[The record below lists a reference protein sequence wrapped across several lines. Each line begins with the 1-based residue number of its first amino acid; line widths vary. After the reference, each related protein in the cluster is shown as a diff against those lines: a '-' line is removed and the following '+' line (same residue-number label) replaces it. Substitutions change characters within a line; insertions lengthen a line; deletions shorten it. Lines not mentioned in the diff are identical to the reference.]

1 MNEFFAKLSTVFEL
15 GKKAHVSNVVAM
27 TDTMATSTEKKDL
40 NRPGI
45 DHKRWIPGIL
55 SIMMVIFLLFALAF
69 HLQQTRQSA
78 ARIELTARILE
89 HNQRLPVIVQQTFA
103 GHEHAFE
110 QLKNSRK
117 TIDQSI
123 TLLSQG
129 GFFRQHYI
137 PPVTEQSRLDP
148 LKTVVNNWRIEEKK
162 IQFIFSGHQTFI
174 DLGQAISTMN
184 ATGNS
189 IDKNLD
195 QLMTHMTRAG
205 SSPDQIGVVSTMRTL
220 VQNVFR
226 SINVIVPSQLPV
238 TEIQNQLAH
247 DRKQFAAI
255 IGALNEGHDVLQFSA
270 LRNSAAKEELQQI
283 KSLFITLDNS
293 IQTIQSE
300 IAAVSPAKTAANQ
313 LVQSNEIMR
322 NSIMVL
328 DHALKTQDAQTSG
341 LMKRIIYT
349 LTACTLI
356 SLGWLFYAWRK
367 NNTDQPHAPAH
378 EMDKTQKAML
388 RLLDDMKKM
397 AEGDLTVRTA
407 VTEDITGAIADAVN
421 FTIEELHTLVEQVN
435 IAGFNVVEASG
446 QAQWISAKLLE
457 AAQQQSLKIK
467 ETTIAMVGMAEAIS
481 KVSDTAGESTQVA
494 KQSLETA
501 EKGGIAVRQAIA
513 GMEEIRTHIQDT
525 AKRIKR
531 LGESAQEISE
541 IVALVSDITEQT
553 NVLAL
558 NAALQ
563 ASAAGEAGRGFNI
576 IAQDVQRLAERS
588 AEASKQISRLI
599 QMIQNDTYDAISA
612 MERSTL
618 GVAKGTQRSHA
629 AGKAL
634 EEIEAVSKQLAQ
646 HVTNIYDTTHA
657 QTQAAN
663 TVIENMEEILLIT
676 QQTTDGSQ
684 ETTASIKQMMGYAS
698 ELKSS
703 VSSFKV

>member
-1 MNEFFAKLSTVFEL
+1 
-15 GKKAHVSNVVAM
+15 M
-27 TDTMATSTEKKDL
+27 TDTMATSKKYL
-40 NRPGI
+40 NRPSI
-45 DHKRWIPGIL
+45 DNKRWIPGIL
-55 SIMMVIFLLFALAF
+55 SIMMIVFLLFALAF
-69 HLQQTRQSA
+69 HLQQTRQSTT
-78 ARIELTARILE
+78 RTELAIRMQE
-89 HNQRLPVIVQQTFA
+89 HNQRLPVIVQQIFA

-110 QLKNSRK
+110 QLENSRK
-117 TIDQSI
+117 TIDRLI

-129 GFFRQHYI
+129 GYFRQQYI
-137 PPVTEQSRLDP
+137 SPITEQSQLD
-148 LKTVVNNWRIEEKK
+148 LLQTTINNWRIEKEK

-174 DLGQAISTMN
+174 DLGQAISTIN

-195 QLMTHMTRAG
+195 QLITHMTRAG
-205 SSPDQIGVVSTMRTL
+205 HSPDQLSVIPTMRTL
-220 VQNVFR
+220 AQNVFR
-226 SINVIVPSQLPV
+226 SINVIVSSQLPV
-238 TEIQNQLAH
+238 TEIQHQLAH

-255 IGALNEGHDVLQFSA
+255 ISALNEGHDVLQFSVLNDPA
-270 LRNSAAKEELQQI
+270 VQEELQQI
-283 KSLFITLDNS
+283 RSLFITLDNG

-300 IAAVSPAKTAANQ
+300 ITAVSPAKTAANQ
-313 LVQSNEIMR
+313 LIQSNEIMR
-322 NSIMVL
+322 NSITVL
-328 DHALKTQDAQTSG
+328 DHALKTQDAQTSD
-341 LMKRIIYT
+341 LMKRIIYA
-349 LTACTLI
+349 LTTCTLI

-367 NNTDQPHAPAH
+367 NSTDRPHAPAH

-446 QAQWISAKLLE
+446 QAQQISAKLLE

-467 ETTIAMVGMAEAIS
+467 ETTLAMVGMVEAIG
-481 KVSDTAGESTQVA
+481 KVSDTAGKSTRVA
-494 KQSLETA
+494 QQSLETA
-501 EKGGIAVRQAIA
+501 EKGGIAVRQAIT
-513 GMEEIRTHIQDT
+513 GMEEIRMHIQDT

-599 QMIQNDTYDAISA
+599 QMIQNDTYDAIAA
-612 MERSTL
+612 MEKSTL

-634 EEIEAVSKQLAQ
+634 EEIESVSKQLAQ

-657 QTQAAN
+657 QTLAAN

-684 ETTASIKQMMGYAS
+684 ETTTAIRQITGYAA
-698 ELKSS
+698 ELQSS

>member
-1 MNEFFAKLSTVFEL
+1 MNEFFAKLNALFRF
-15 GKKAHVSNVVAM
+15 GKKARVSDIVAM
-27 TDTMATSTEKKDL
+27 ADTTATATEKKDL

-45 DHKRWIPGIL
+45 DHKRWFPGIL
-55 SIMMVIFLLFALAF
+55 FIMTVIFLLFALAF
-69 HLQQTRQSA
+69 HLQQTRQST
-78 ARIELTARILE
+78 ARIELAVRMQE

-117 TIDQSI
+117 TIDRLI

-129 GFFRQHYI
+129 GYFRQQYI
-137 PPVTEQSRLDP
+137 SPITEQSQFDL
-148 LKTVVNNWRIEEKK
+148 LQTVINNWQIEEKK

-174 DLGQAISTMN
+174 NLGQAISTIN
-184 ATGNS
+184 ATGNL
-189 IDKNLD
+189 INTHLE
-195 QLMTHMTRAG
+195 QLIAHMIRAG
-205 SSPDQIGVVSTMRTL
+205 DSPGQMSVISAMRTL
-220 VQNVFR
+220 VQNIFR

-255 IGALNEGHDVLQFSA
+255 ISALNEGHDVLQFSA
-270 LRNSAAKEELQQI
+270 LNDPAVQQELQHI
-283 KSLFITLDNS
+283 KSLFITLDS
-293 IQTIQSE
+293 SMQTIQSE
-300 IAAVSPAKTAANQ
+300 ITAVSPAKAAANQ
-313 LVQSNEIMR
+313 LILSNEIMR
-322 NSIMVL
+322 NSITVL
-328 DHALKTQDAQTSG
+328 GHALKTRDTQISG
-341 LMKRIIYT
+341 LMKRIIYA
-349 LTACTLI
+349 LAACTFV
-356 SLGWLFYAWRK
+356 SLGWLFYTWHNSTGR
-367 NNTDQPHAPAH
+367 PHVPVH
-378 EMDKTQKAML
+378 DMNKTQKAML

-435 IAGFNVVEASG
+435 IAGFNVVKASD
-446 QAQWISAKLLE
+446 QAQQISAKLLE

-467 ETTIAMVGMAEAIS
+467 ETTLAMIGMVEAIG
-481 KVSDTAGESTQVA
+481 KVSDTAGESTRVA
-494 KQSLETA
+494 RQSLEAA

-563 ASAAGEAGRGFNI
+563 ASAAGEAGRGFSI
-576 IAQDVQRLAERS
+576 ITQDVQRLAERS

-599 QMIQNDTYDAISA
+599 QMIQSDTYDAIAA

-634 EEIEAVSKQLAQ
+634 EEIEAVSTQLAQ
-646 HVTNIYDTTHA
+646 HVTHIYDTTHA

-676 QQTTDGSQ
+676 QQTTDGSRK
-684 ETTASIKQMMGYAS
+684 TTASIRQITGYAA
-698 ELKSS
+698 ELQSS